1 MEHASTRANQAQSK
15 HLISLPCVR
24 GGGTA
29 YAVTEGLSP
38 KISLIFGLVTVLSG
52 EKLFKMLDI
61 YRFDIFSLH
70 FQQIYDNLLTHNFF
84 ELPKESDY
92 YG

>member
-1 MEHASTRANQAQSK
+1 MAKPH
-15 HLISLPCVR
+15 
-24 GGGTA
+24 
-29 YAVTEGLSP
+29 
-38 KISLIFGLVTVLSG
+38 IFGLVTVLSG